1 LKLLLDTRAALWSL
15 SGDDRLGA
23 NAKRH
28 LIDDANRVL
37 LSAAVV
43 CEVAIKRSLD
53 KLVVPDGYLSLLRH
67 AYLVAIPLGR
77 FGVVFFLVPWR

>member
-1 LKLLLDTRAALWSL
+1 
-15 SGDDRLGA
+15 
-23 NAKRH
+23 
-28 LIDDANRVL
+28 VL

-77 FGVVFFLVPWR
+77 FGVIFFLVPWR